1 MQNSLDISEL
11 LAKLFHVFDDV
22 IIVLFLFKLL
32 QVYNLLDTSRLLA
45 KLQNLFNVNLNC
57 FYIIYFIYIK
67 QLQNLLDTSG
77 LLAKLPHVFDDVVW
91 RDFQGHHRL
100 FVQGANDEDA
110 NLVCYVIINKMLSL
124 SWFIGGS
131 PKILES

>member
-1 MQNSLDISEL
+1 M
-11 LAKLFHVFDDV
+11 
-22 IIVLFLFKLL
+22 
-32 QVYNLLDTSRLLA
+32 
-45 KLQNLFNVNLNC
+45 
-57 FYIIYFIYIK
+57 